1 MTKLTPEQTNIEAQA
16 IRNAFIDQP
25 DMVMFSRDYM
35 FGIAAL
41 IESLAADAE
50 LGRAAVEDHTEWAN
64 MMCPSNGKFKM
75 RDDECCEYEDKDCGC
90 QWYNTCRAS
99 AGKGGV

>member
-1 MTKLTPEQTNIEAQA
+1 MTKITPKQWEDAHGEIFCT
-16 IRNAFIDQP
+16 IDCTKAE
-25 DMVMFSRDYM
+25 F
-35 FGIAAL
+35 
-41 IESLAADAE
+41 ESLAADAE
-50 LGRAAVEDHTEWAN
+50 LGRATVEDHTEWAN